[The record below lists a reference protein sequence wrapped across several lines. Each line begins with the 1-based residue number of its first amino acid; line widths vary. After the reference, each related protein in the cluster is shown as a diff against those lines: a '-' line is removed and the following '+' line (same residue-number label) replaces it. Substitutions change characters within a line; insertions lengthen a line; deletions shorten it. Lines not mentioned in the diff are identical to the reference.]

1 MSEDLTRSLAG
12 ERYTAQASLL
22 HFFSDPSHECFTA
35 QTVANL
41 PFLTLEIPS
50 LPPCSQRCRQ
60 QEAALTEHR
69 ELAENMEG
77 ENTQLRKMVRGL
89 TI

>member
-12 ERYTAQASLL
+12 ERYTSQASLVHL
-22 HFFSDPSHECFTA
+22 FPDLFHECFTA
-35 QTVANL
+35 QPLACL
-41 PFLTLEIPS
+41 FAPS
-50 LPPCSQRCRQ
+50 NFIFPPPCSQRCRQ

-69 ELAENMEG
+69 ELSENMER

-89 TI
+89 NI